1 MIILNKKLS
10 LTFLVIGLLSS
21 VFLIVDL
28 TVDLFNNVGD
38 DNRLITLSVILVSSM
53 IFFNNWILQES
64 YRNKLKRF
72 MLILFLA
79 VIVDN
84 IAIISYSLTDILDN
98 DRYLNL
104 FISLGLTITVLLY
117 LMFYKR
123 KIVWNNKQY
132 SSRAPS

>member
-123 KIVWNNKQY
+123 KIVWNNKRY

>member
-1 MIILNKKLS
+1 
-10 LTFLVIGLLSS
+10 
-21 VFLIVDL
+21 
-28 TVDLFNNVGD
+28 
-38 DNRLITLSVILVSSM
+38 M

-79 VIVDN
+79 VIADN